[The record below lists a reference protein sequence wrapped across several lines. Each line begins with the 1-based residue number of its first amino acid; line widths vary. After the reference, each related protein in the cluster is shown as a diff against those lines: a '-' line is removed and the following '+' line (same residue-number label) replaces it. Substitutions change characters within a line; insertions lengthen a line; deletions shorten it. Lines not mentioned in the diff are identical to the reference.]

1 MMAVCNKS
9 PEGGNSIRFFQSMLP
24 SIYTHLSK
32 NIYHIYNKIII
43 SNIKRYFRKNKPSPP
58 NLRAEAG

>member
-1 MMAVCNKS
+1 MKII
-9 PEGGNSIRFFQSMLP
+9 PL
-24 SIYTHLSK
+24 IYK
-32 NIYHIYNKIII
+32 NNFGQNYYIYHIYNKIII